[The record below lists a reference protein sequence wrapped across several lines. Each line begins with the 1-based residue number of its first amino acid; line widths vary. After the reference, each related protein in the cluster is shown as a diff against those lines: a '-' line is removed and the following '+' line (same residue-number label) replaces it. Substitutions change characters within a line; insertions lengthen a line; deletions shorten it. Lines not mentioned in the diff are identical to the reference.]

1 MIKKKLRVILIS
13 IFQIVGLAIIYNIC
27 NRFYPIQHKS
37 LGFGLIILSTG
48 YIFVFS
54 ILILNFS
61 LEFFQK
67 NIYCIAFFLLIITI
81 IFPLSA
87 FNERPLRSLLLI
99 LLAFCGFL
107 SSMILFKWKVRIR

>member
-1 MIKKKLRVILIS
+1 MYKILNSILIS
-13 IFQIVGLAIIYNIC
+13 VIQIVILTIIHSSLSY
-27 NRFYPIQHKS
+27 FYPIQHKS
-37 LGFGLIILSTG
+37 VGFGLIILSTG

-54 ILILNFS
+54 ILIFNFY

-67 NIYCIAFFLLIITI
+67 NIYWIAFFLLIITC

-87 FNERPLRSLLLI
+87 FNERLLRSLLLI

-107 SSMILFKWKVRIR
+107 SSMILFKWKIRIR